1 MLAGAIV
8 ATIVA
13 ILVVGVFSAQKKA
26 PVAAPASG
34 SDWWPPGMAPKQ
46 RLRFEQLL
54 LAYFAKRGEQ
64 VRLVDGCAIN
74 GEDMRDGLQNI
85 AQRCAQ
91 ADEREWPTL
100 IGDHFDNMQR
110 SKSEQDDLA
119 RRVGDFDA
127 VAELLVPRLW
137 NEDLP
142 DREQMFVLREDLEGT
157 RTVLSFDLPSCVTNV
172 RPDNLAAWS
181 RPVADVFDRAL
192 ENLAEKHPVE
202 VGQHDLGDGFGLWIL
217 GADHFYAASHALL
230 LDRYPGCVGPGGA
243 LVAIPH
249 RHVLLSYP
257 IESMQAAI
265 AVNKLVP
272 IAMGMFREGPGS
284 ITPNLYWYR
293 NGRFQRIPYELG
305 DKELQIRPPEGF
317 IELLGELAKRE
328 QEPA

>member
-1 MLAGAIV
+1 MLAAAVVV
-8 ATIVA
+8 AIVA
-13 ILVVGVFSAQKKA
+13 ILVVVVFSARQQA
-26 PVAAPASG
+26 PVATPASG
-34 SDWWPPGMAPKQ
+34 DDWWPPGMAPKQ
-46 RLRFEQLL
+46 RLRFEQLV
-54 LAYFAKRGEQ
+54 LAYFAQRGES
-64 VRLVDGCAIN
+64 VRLVDGCAVN
-74 GEDMRDGLQNI
+74 DGDMRYGLQNV

-127 VAELLVPRLW
+127 VADLLVPRLW

-142 DREQMFVLREDLEGT
+142 DQGRMFVLREDLEGT

-172 RPDNLAAWS
+172 TPEHLKAWN

-192 ENLAEKHPVE
+192 KNLAEKHPVE
-202 VGQHDLGDGFGLWIL
+202 VGKHDLGDGINLWIL

-230 LDRYPGCVGPGGA
+230 LDRYAGCVGPGGA

-249 RHVLLSYP
+249 RQVLLSYP
-257 IESMQAAI
+257 IETVQAAI
-265 AVNKLVP
+265 AVNKLIP
-272 IAMGMFREGPGS
+272 IAIGMFREGPGS

-293 NGRFQRIPYELG
+293 NGKFLRIPYDIS
-305 DKELQIRPPEGF
+305 DKELSIRPPDGF
-317 IELLGELAKRE
+317 IDLLNDLAK
-328 QEPA
+328 QAKEPA